1 MQTAVP
7 RNGRRAPSNDF
18 LFSICLSP
26 LGILFA
32 GVLAGSIRV
41 REIML
46 ADATSLRRRGLS
58 FPRQSVESGPPGLG
72 TGAADDGA
80 GRQRGGH
87 QRHDMARISYD
98 EQTAAAFKAV
108 REVPRDG
115 LSEWREAV
123 RRHLRPSQGMTL
135 VDIGAGTGA
144 FAAAFSDWFG
154 LSVLAV
160 EPSAAMR
167 DQIPRTP
174 AIQVLEGNASALPL
188 PDESADAAWLS
199 LVIHHIP
206 DLGVA
211 AHEIR
216 RVLRPGAPVLIRGG
230 MSHQGCPGRYDS
242 IELVRWF
249 PETARTI
256 DTFPSVRDTCE
267 AFAAA
272 GFHQDALEQVRETWP
287 TSLADFLSQVDTF
300 RQADTTMR
308 NLTED
313 EFLRGKERLRR
324 AVRHAEDTAN
334 PETRSNWLDLLVL
347 R

>member
-1 MQTAVP
+1 MT
-7 RNGRRAPSNDF
+7 
-18 LFSICLSP
+18 L
-26 LGILFA
+26 
-32 GVLAGSIRV
+32 
-41 REIML
+41 
-46 ADATSLRRRGLS
+46 
-58 FPRQSVESGPPGLG
+58 
-72 TGAADDGA
+72 
-80 GRQRGGH
+80 
-87 QRHDMARISYD
+87 ARISYD

-108 REVPRDG
+108 REVARDG

-144 FAAAFSDWFG
+144 FAAAFSDWFH

-167 DQIPRTP
+167 KQIPRTP
-174 AIQVLEGNASALPL
+174 AIQVLAGDASALPL
-188 PDESADAAWLS
+188 PDGSADAAWLS

-211 AHEIR
+211 AREIR
-216 RVLRPGAPVLIRGG
+216 RFSAPVPPSSSDRASRADWTESNSSDGSLRPL
-230 MSHQGCPGRYDS
+230 GRSVPTLPSRTRARRSRPQDS
-242 IELVRWF
+242 
-249 PETARTI
+249 
-256 DTFPSVRDTCE
+256 
-267 AFAAA
+267 
-272 GFHQDALEQVRETWP
+272 
-287 TSLADFLSQVDTF
+287 TSL
-300 RQADTTMR
+300 
-308 NLTED
+308 TEE

>member
-1 MQTAVP
+1 
-7 RNGRRAPSNDF
+7 
-18 LFSICLSP
+18 
-26 LGILFA
+26 
-32 GVLAGSIRV
+32 
-41 REIML
+41 
-46 ADATSLRRRGLS
+46 
-58 FPRQSVESGPPGLG
+58 
-72 TGAADDGA
+72 
-80 GRQRGGH
+80 
-87 QRHDMARISYD
+87 MARISYD
-98 EQTAAAFKAV
+98 EATARAFKAV

-115 LSEWREAV
+115 LSEWRETV

-135 VDIGAGTGA
+135 VDIGAGTGT

-167 DQIPRTP
+167 GQIPRTP
-174 AIQVLEGNASALPL
+174 AIQVLQGDATALPL

-216 RVLRPGAPVLIRGG
+216 RVLRPGAPVLIR
-230 MSHQGCPGRYDS
+230 QGFPDRYEPS
-242 IELVRWF
+242 GNLKLEGIELVRWF
-249 PETARTI
+249 PETARMLE
-256 DTFPSVRDTCE
+256 TFPSLKHTCK

-272 GFHQDALEQVRETWP
+272 GFHQDALEQVRETYP
-287 TSLADFLSQVDTF
+287 TSLAGFLGQVDTF
-300 RQADTTMR
+300 RHADTTMR
-308 NLTED
+308 DLTEA

-324 AVRHAEDTAN
+324 AIRDAEDTAD